1 MSCPGGFPGIVEVYM
16 GFLDVNVICSLISI
30 LNRPSDV
37 SERGEILWLVFCVQT
52 FFLTSSSPPCC
63 RCLQHLKG
71 VRSGC
76 QGGRA
81 LQTVTLTLDL
91 SLGRVM
97 EVQVS
102 LIQHCSLRVS
112 ESKSG

>member
-1 MSCPGGFPGIVEVYM
+1 M
-16 GFLDVNVICSLISI
+16 CSLVSI
-30 LNRPSDV
+30 LNTPSDV
-37 SERGEILWLVFCVQT
+37 SERDFVARILCPNPLSDLIFPT
-52 FFLTSSSPPCC
+52 C
-63 RCLQHLKG
+63 RCLQPLKG

-102 LIQHCSLRVS
+102 LIQHCGLRVS
-112 ESKSG
+112 ESKPG